1 MPVDNVYADEES
13 RAGAAGRAGEARAGA
28 AGTAADER
36 GSAPAH
42 SPRDRLVGVTLDLIA
57 TEGIESL
64 TLRRIARRAGVSHGA
79 PLRHFSSL
87 ADLLAEVAAHGFRLL
102 SERIA
107 KTTGELPPGTAA
119 PARLAAAGRAYTH
132 VAVENPGLFAL
143 MFRPDRLDAANPRF
157 AEDSGA
163 AFEHLVRHVR
173 AAQQAG
179 WHAAHDTRLLAGVVW
194 SAMHG
199 LASLW
204 SQGAL
209 QKPIPEASLE
219 AVLELSLALT
229 LSP

>member
-1 MPVDNVYADEES
+1 MPVDNVYIHHDEAS
-13 RAGAAGRAGEARAGA
+13 RARAADRTDEARAGA
-28 AGTAADER
+28 AGNR

-42 SPRDRLVGVTLDLIA
+42 SPRERLVGVTLDLIA
-57 TEGIESL
+57 GEGIESL

-79 PLRHFSSL
+79 PLRHFSAL

-102 SERIA
+102 SERIE
-107 KTTGELPPGTAA
+107 KTTAELPPGTAA
-119 PARLAAAGRAYTH
+119 LDRLAAAGRAYTH
-132 VAVENPGLFAL
+132 VAVENPDLFAL
-143 MFRPDRLDAANPRF
+143 MFRPDRLDTANARF
-157 AEDSGA
+157 VQDSGA

-173 AAQQAG
+173 AAQEAG
-179 WHAAHDTRLLAGVVW
+179 WHADHDTRLLAGVAW

-209 QKPIPEASLE
+209 QKPIPEASLD

-229 LSP
+229 LAP

>member
-1 MPVDNVYADEES
+1 MPVDNVYARDES
-13 RAGAAGRAGEARAGA
+13 RAGAGDRGDAARGGAGG
-28 AGTAADER
+28 DR
-36 GSAPAH
+36 GSAPAP
-42 SPRDRLVGVTLDLIA
+42 SPRARLVAVTLELIA
-57 TEGIESL
+57 REGIESL
-64 TLRRIARRAGVSHGA
+64 SLRRIARRAGVSHGA

-102 SERIA
+102 SERIE
-107 KTTGELPPGTAA
+107 KTTAELPPGT
-119 PARLAAAGRAYTH
+119 PALDRLAAAGRAYTH

-143 MFRPDRLDAANPRF
+143 MFRPDRLDMANTRF
-157 AEDSGA
+157 AQDSDA

-179 WHAAHDTRLLAGVVW
+179 WHADHDTRLLAGVAW

-209 QKPIPEASLE
+209 QKPIPEASLD

-229 LSP
+229 LAP